1 MKLFAIPNWFT
12 LGNLFCGC
20 LGIVKCFEGDLVWA
34 AYLVGIAAVL
44 DFLDGFMAR
53 LFKVSSPVGKE
64 LDSLADMVTFGVLPG
79 VIVFHLLI
87 FFIYLND
94 IANLGFIAIASGIS
108 GGNFCTTDNHTTTGW
123 LAIMPYFAFVITLFS
138 ALRLAKFNV
147 DTRQSDSFIGLPTPA
162 NTILIAAIPL
172 MISQWYGISN
182 FIDMSIAPGSFWDC
196 SEYIAIAKPIGDTSP
211 DTYPFSGLLVLIS
224 AAPWILLGLSAIVSY
239 LLISEIPLFAL
250 KFKTFGWKGNEIRYI
265 FLVLS
270 VLLFVFFW
278 YLGIALIIV
287 LYVLMSVVNN
297 LLKKKEPQ
305 A

>member
-87 FFIYLND
+87 FFIQLIG
-94 IANLGFIAIASGIS
+94 IAGIGTAAASGNFGSIWATANGTTS
-108 GGNFCTTDNHTTTGW
+108 GWF
-123 LAIMPYFAFVITLFS
+123 AIMPYFAFVITLFS

-172 MISQWYGISN
+172 MIASTYGIDN
-182 FIDMSIAPGSFWDC
+182 FSSLTFRPGSFFDAD
-196 SEYIAIAKPIGDTSP
+196 YIAIASPLNDPDAAASSIGRLTGMI
-211 DTYPFSGLLVLIS
+211 YI
-224 AAPWILLGLSAIVSY
+224 APWILLGLSALVSY

-250 KFKTFGWKGNEIRYI
+250 KFKKFGWKGNEIRYI
-265 FLVLS
+265 FLLLS